1 MKDYNIT
8 VTILESIT
16 DAIFILNSEEK
27 IEYANHS
34 AQNYLEIPFEE
45 IIGKSIG
52 SFISS
57 EDYES
62 LKSMRNESF
71 TADDS
76 TKNDYDMFSK
86 SEAVLHRVHENIP
99 VLLNVS
105 SIPDSRGE
113 PKYYIVTAK
122 EITYQKTLEKEL
134 RGRQALSS
142 SYDRLKALGE
152 MSVGLVH
159 SLGQPVTSLGLRL
172 DQMSKLKGAQVVQK
186 HVNELR
192 KDVDR
197 ISGTINKIRNYA
209 LAMSEQQ
216 KSSIDLNQILRSALQ
231 ILEYE
236 YRGVGITIELN
247 FGDDLPNIDANE
259 PELEQALINILMNAA
274 HAFRENNISGNRVV
288 TISSEAVENKW
299 VSIQVEDNAGGIPKS
314 LVPKIF
320 EPFFTTWDRD
330 HHAGTGLSV
339 SRDLLT
345 SLGGDLNFKPAR
357 DGSRF
362 VVRIPISQSEER
374 TQLVNLIEL
383 LNS

>member
-16 DAIFILNSEEK
+16 DAIFILNAEEK
-27 IEYANHS
+27 VEYANQG
-34 AQNYLEIPFEE
+34 AQKYLEMPFEE

-52 SFISS
+52 SFVSS

-62 LKSMRNESF
+62 LKSMRSEF
-71 TADDS
+71 LTDEIS
-76 TKNDYDMFSK
+76 TKIDYDMFNK
-86 SEAVLHRVHENIP
+86 SEAVLHRTNENIP

-105 SIPDSRGE
+105 SIPDSKGE

-122 EITYQKTLEKEL
+122 EITYQKTLENEL

-172 DQMSKLKGAQVVQK
+172 DQMSKLKSSGVVQK

-192 KDVDR
+192 KDVNR

-209 LAMSEQQ
+209 LAMSEKQ
-216 KSSIDLNQILRSALQ
+216 KSSVDLNQILRSALQ

-236 YRGVGITIELN
+236 YSGVGIN
-247 FGDDLPNIDANE
+247 VVVNYCDDLPHIDANE

-274 HAFRENNISGNRVV
+274 HAFRENNISGNREV

-299 VSIQVEDNAGGIPKS
+299 VSIQISDNAGGIPNS
-314 LVPKIF
+314 IVPKIF

-330 HHAGTGLSV
+330 HHSGTGLSV
-339 SRDLLT
+339 SRNLLT
-345 SLGGDLNFKPAR
+345 SLGGDLIFKPQR